1 MENCYFYIDGNDDDN
16 KRVRVMC
23 VECHDSKHKVG
34 WFYDAERQGYGP
46 FDYICSKCERT
57 IHSQPKEKDE
67 NKQVAT

>member
-1 MENCYFYIDGNDDDN
+1 MENCYFYIDGDDDN

-23 VECHDSKHKVG
+23 VGCHDSKHKVG